1 MTRLMI
7 CAVLAFVLS
16 ACGSSTPVAF
26 HNTSGHR
33 LESVV
38 LSGSG
43 FEASLGAVAPGQALT
58 AHVYPSGESGLA
70 VSFAANGRGY
80 SYQPQDYFEGGGSY
94 KVSATVSHD
103 LTVAVASEIR
113 P

>member
-1 MTRLMI
+1 MTRHMI
-7 CAVLAFVLS
+7 FAVLASVLS
-16 ACGSSTPVAF
+16 ACGSSTSVAF

-43 FEASLGAVAPGQALT
+43 FEASLGVVAPSQSVT
-58 AHVYPSGESGLA
+58 AHVYPAGESGLA
-70 VSFAANGRGY
+70 VSFTANGREY
-80 SYQPQDYFEGGGSY
+80 SYEPQNYFEGGGSY
-94 KVSATVSHD
+94 KVSAKVNDD
-103 LTVAVASEIR
+103 LTVAVASEIG